1 MNQDGGA
8 ERFPKFSSSSTT
20 PRTSE
25 PLHSSA
31 AGISSFLASLCA
43 TSEQETKTPK
53 DKTRES
59 FQADVN
65 TPRWARRDY
74 GRSGPG
80 RPVARTLA
88 GKAWCNNPA
97 PANTPPGAL
106 TPILPSRKLARLLC
120 AVRQPCYGKGHNR
133 TSFFLIALHD
143 LTIRETDATIHQ
155 PVLTS
160 KLTI

>member
-1 MNQDGGA
+1 MAAPNVSRSFRAPLQRRELLNLFTQVLLGSA
-8 ERFPKFSSSSTT
+8 ASSLSSTLHENRRQRHG
-20 PRTSE
+20 RTKHERASRRCE
-25 PLHSSA
+25 HSTV
-31 AGISSFLASLCA
+31 G
-43 TSEQETKTPK
+43 ET
-53 DKTRES
+53 RL
-59 FQADVN
+59 
-65 TPRWARRDY
+65 
-74 GRSGPG
+74 RSVWVYR

-88 GKAWCNNPA
+88 GKAWCNNRA